1 MVGGFGNEIGMNER
15 DPRRDGPFVLRGRW
29 QVVDYLGQGGMGT
42 VYLAYDLNLDKRKC
56 VVKKLRD
63 DFFREEDK
71 AKAQQFFLREANV
84 LAKLQHPNIVLVLDS
99 FQDQDDYYLVME
111 YVEGHNL
118 HDMLKEREEPF
129 SEEQVLVWA
138 RQICD
143 VLSYLHSNDPPVI
156 YRDLKPSNIMIDT
169 KDRVK
174 LVDFGI
180 ARLYQDEGDNTHVVS
195 QGYSPPEQYW
205 GGADPRSDI
214 YALGATM
221 HFLLTGA
228 EPLALTICKPAEID
242 EEISEATDLIVQRAT
257 QQDVY
262 LRYQSAQDMKEELE
276 FVLQGEEEVKSG
288 FRWVELTV
296 GVLITFLSVGAWFA
310 YSKFVELK
318 GEVDKKQ
325 SEISKYEK
333 NIAEVKAREASLK
346 KETVAKM
353 EKLMRERQEDNLNQ
367 GQAPA
372 SLFSQ
377 MPQNP
382 NANNLFGTNS
392 GTNTGTNTGVPSG
405 FPSFGFPSAR
415 NNQPAAGS
423 NIGGGSGGGDMSI
436 SGLFKELNA
445 NKSKGRRV
453 QGGAGG
459 GTRQMQSAEQNS
471 GNSAPSALNYP
482 SYAVNSGQSPIQ
494 PAGRAQISGEAQ
506 IDREEGQMTDQDAL
520 SPLEQD
526 IQR

>member
-1 MVGGFGNEIGMNER
+1 MASGFGSDISMPER
-15 DPRRDGPFVLRGRW
+15 DPRRDGPFTLRGRW

-42 VYLAYDLNLDKRKC
+42 VYLARDLNLDKRKC

-99 FQDQDDYYLVME
+99 FQDKDDYYLVME

-221 HFLLTGA
+221 HFLLTGE
-228 EPLALTICKPAEID
+228 EPLALTVCSPANANED
-242 EEISEATDLIVQRAT
+242 ISEGTDLIVQRAT

-262 LRYQSAQDMKEELE
+262 LRYQSAQDMKEELDYV
-276 FVLQGEEEVKSG
+276 FQGEEEPKPG
-288 FRWVELTV
+288 FRWLELVV
-296 GVLITFLSVGAWFA
+296 GVLVTFLSVGAWFA
-310 YSKFVELK
+310 YSKFVEMK
-318 GEVDKKQ
+318 AD
-325 SEISKYEK
+325 
-333 NIAEVKAREASLK
+333 AEVQKTHYSNLEKSLAEVRRREESLK
-346 KETVAKM
+346 RANEAKI
-353 EKLMRERQEDNLNQ
+353 EKMMRESSRGSSLSPDALNIP
-367 GQAPA
+367 GFDPVGSTPLARGSQATPA
-372 SLFSQ
+372 
-377 MPQNP
+377 
-382 NANNLFGTNS
+382 ANS
-392 GTNTGTNTGVPSG
+392 GN
-405 FPSFGFPSAR
+405 
-415 NNQPAAGS
+415 
-423 NIGGGSGGGDMSI
+423 DMSI
-436 SGLFKELNA
+436 GSLFREM
-445 NKSKGRRV
+445 SKRT
-453 QGGAGG
+453 GGAAASTTTGNTG
-459 GTRQMQSAEQNS
+459 NFKLPFTTGTGLAPS
-471 GNSAPSALNYP
+471 GNIRQGSGSMGLN
-482 SYAVNSGQSPIQ
+482 SYAGNSPYPQGMGVGSV
-494 PAGRAQISGEAQ
+494 PAANDPVM
-506 IDREEGQMTDQDAL
+506 DREEGQMTDQEGL
-520 SPLEQD
+520 SPLEED
-526 IQR
+526 TQR